1 MTILQEE
8 PDDTIPADELYIA
21 DIVKLLQRRFKIN
34 LEVAVDGPS
43 IVE

>member
-1 MTILQEE
+1 MAILQEE
-8 PDDTIPADELYIA
+8 PDNSIPADELYIA
-21 DIVKLLQRRFKIN
+21 EIEKLLQRRFKIN